1 MLKLCFQ
8 PVIQTNTHFGIRAR
22 TQHING
28 SVSFAPQTDQRTG
41 RGPWG
46 ARSPT
51 SDGVGC
57 SSLRWRPSPSSSP
70 SFSSTPPSHR
80 LIEGLTQSHRP
91 LRHPLLAA
99 TLPWRLSFE
108 LHRHRGL
115 RLHALCTPPTQA
127 EGLAHC
133 SSTPSRSTW
142 QHGKAPIGGGLER

>member
-1 MLKLCFQ
+1 MLSTGDPNQHPFWDSGEDATHKWISFLCS
-8 PVIQTNTHFGIRAR
+8 A
-22 TQHING
+22 NG
-28 SVSFAPQTDQRTG
+28 PAHG
-41 RGPWG
+41 KGGPWG

-57 SSLRWRPSPSSSP
+57 SSLRWCPSPSSSP

-91 LRHPLLAA
+91 LRRPLLAA